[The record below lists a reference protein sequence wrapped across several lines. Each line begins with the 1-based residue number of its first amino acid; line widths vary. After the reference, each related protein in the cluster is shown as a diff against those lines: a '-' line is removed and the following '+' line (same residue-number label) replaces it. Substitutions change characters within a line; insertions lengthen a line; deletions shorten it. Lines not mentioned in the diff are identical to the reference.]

1 MTEQFAEIVRERRRN
16 TDKIKTRLDAGKER
30 MDDLEAAIKEN
41 TVITAG
47 IKADTAE
54 IIDFFASAKG
64 AFKVLEWIGSVAKP
78 ISYIAMLVS
87 AVGGVFMLFKN
98 GGGK

>member
-16 TDKIKTRLDAGKER
+16 TDEIKKRLDDGDRR
-30 MDDLEAAIKEN
+30 MNELDAAIKEN
-41 TVITAG
+41 TAITAG
-47 IKADTAE
+47 VKADTAE
-54 IIDFFASAKG
+54 IVDFFESAKG

-87 AVGGVFMLFKN
+87 TVGGVFVLFKS

>member
-16 TDKIKTRLDAGKER
+16 TDEIKSRLDAGDKR
-30 MDDLEAAIKEN
+30 MNGLDEAIKEN

-47 IKADTAE
+47 VKADTAE
-54 IIDFFASAKG
+54 LVDFFNSMKSA
-64 AFKVLEWIGSVAKP
+64 FRVLNWIGSVAKP

-87 AVGGVFMLFKN
+87 AVGGVFVLFKS